1 MDKKAIFNR
10 NLLALGT
17 GNKQLSSRCAYCRSR
32 RVFHLIESKT
42 GKKVPAVEKEGRIMP
57 LHSRFDPE
65 KEGSRFPDLYKSRGF
80 LLFFGFGGAYHI
92 SPFLKDDKV
101 EKILIIEKDLDF
113 FTFVLSSLDLTELLF
128 DKRVVLLVEE
138 EKETIRN
145 SILTHYLPILTG
157 DIQSILL
164 RPAVQLDEGY
174 YNDIAELIRDTL
186 EQVSDDLTVQ
196 TRFGKKWFRNTVA
209 NLQKAEK
216 AVFKIGSIGK
226 AMITAAGPSLDENID
241 KIRSMRKEIFL
252 IATDTSLP
260 ALLHRN
266 LKPDIVI
273 SIDCQ
278 DISYNHFMQ
287 GYPADVPLLLDLASP
302 VRLNRFT
309 DNRLYFSSGHP
320 FSRYVNRYFR
330 NFPQIDT
337 SGGNVTYAALS
348 LAVSLGAREIYV
360 SGADFSYPRG
370 KSYAV
375 ETYLYPWF
383 RNLEDRFKSLESSFF
398 SFIMHNNSMIRD
410 DSDGFI
416 RYISKPMIGYRKLFE
431 AAANAIDPI
440 VVPLKGSGCEL
451 QIKNR
456 DLSPFPSIRPVLSA
470 GSPFMRSDQFLTRYL
485 NDLKKLPLPEWP
497 LWQYREKLTDSEL
510 ELITT
515 VLPAAAEINRGH
527 SDRIESLKSA
537 ILWTISI
544 LEREKNQQ
552 GKIREP

>member
-1 MDKKAIFNR
+1 M
-10 NLLALGT
+10 
-17 GNKQLSSRCAYCRSR
+17 
-32 RVFHLIESKT
+32 IESKT
-42 GKKVPAVEKEGRIMP
+42 GKKVPAVENNGRITPM
-57 LHSRFDPE
+57 HSRFDPE
-65 KEGSRFPDLYKSRGF
+65 KEGSRFPQVYTSRGF

-92 SPFLKDDKV
+92 TPFLKDETV
-101 EKILIIEKDLDF
+101 EKIVIIEKNLDF
-113 FTFVLSSLDLTELLF
+113 FTYVLTQMDLTDLLF

-138 EKETIRN
+138 EQESIRN
-145 SILTHYLPILTG
+145 SLLTHYLPILTG

-164 RPAVQLDEGY
+164 RPSVQMDENY
-174 YNDIAELIRDTL
+174 YNEIAELIRETL

-209 NLQKAEK
+209 NLEKAEK
-216 AVFKIGSIGK
+216 AIFKIGSIGK
-226 AMITAAGPSLDENID
+226 AMITAAGPSLDENIE

-260 ALLHRN
+260 ALLHRSII
-266 LKPDIVI
+266 PDIVI

-287 GYPADVPLLLDLASP
+287 GYPEHVPLLLDLASP
-302 VRLNRFT
+302 TRLNRFT

-320 FSRYVNRYFR
+320 FSRYVNRHFR

-370 KSYAV
+370 KSYAM

-383 RNLEDRFKSLESSFF
+383 RNLESRFQSLESFFF

-431 AAANAIDPI
+431 AAATAIDPKVI
-440 VVPLKGSGCEL
+440 PLEGSGCEL
-451 QIKNR
+451 KISNR
-456 DLSPFPSIRPVLSA
+456 KLNPFPSIRPVLSA
-470 GSPFMRSDQFLTRYL
+470 GSPMMSSKKFLGEYL
-485 NDLKKLPLPEWP
+485 KNLKMLPLPDGP
-497 LWQYREKLTDSEL
+497 LWRYREKLTDSEL

-515 VLPAAAEINRGH
+515 VLPAAAEFSRKF
-527 SDRIESLKSA
+527 SDRKESLKKA
-537 ILWTISI
+537 IQWTISL
-544 LEREKNQQ
+544 LEREITQT
-552 GKIREP
+552 G